1 MIFGAKI
8 KKKQSTSKFDAA
20 WTLTASY
27 EGAWDAKGDDD
38 GHYFPQSASNEDW
51 YSIIPAPDRTKI
63 GTSWGITGQVLILC
77 EKCDLPMKKTILF
90 LDKKRLRHLLSVNSV
105 PVTPYLF
112 RKLFFTDAFI
122 QKGLELSLLDFNAIR
137 IFNREQTQLIIDH
150 FQLNEDDLK

>member
-1 MIFGAKI
+1 MIY
-8 KKKQSTSKFDAA
+8 KK
-20 WTLTASY
+20 
-27 EGAWDAKGDDD
+27 
-38 GHYFPQSASNEDW
+38 
-51 YSIIPAPDRTKI
+51 
-63 GTSWGITGQVLILC
+63 VLILR

-122 QKGLELSLLDFNAIR
+122 QEGLELSLLDFNAIR